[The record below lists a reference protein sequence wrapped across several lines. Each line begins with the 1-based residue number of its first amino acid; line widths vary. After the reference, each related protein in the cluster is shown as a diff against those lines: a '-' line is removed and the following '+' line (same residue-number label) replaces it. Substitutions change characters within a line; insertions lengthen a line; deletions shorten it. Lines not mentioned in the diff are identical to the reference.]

1 MAAELTLIL
10 IGMRG
15 SGKTTLGRAIAIET
29 ARDFVDLDEL
39 TPRMLSRTSVAE
51 AWEKDGEEGFRRGE
65 TLALAKALAT
75 PGAVLSLGGGTPTAP
90 GAKEMLI
97 EQQRAARAIVVYLRA
112 SAETLRKRLSG
123 ADNTGRPSLTGSGV
137 LDEVEGILARRDP
150 LYLALADEVV
160 EVDGLS
166 QSEALVMLRT
176 AIGQ

>member
-15 SGKTTLGRAIAIET
+15 SGKTTLGRAIALET

-75 PGAVLSLGGGTPTAP
+75 PGAVLSLGGG
-90 GAKEMLI
+90 
-97 EQQRAARAIVVYLRA
+97 
-112 SAETLRKRLSG
+112 
-123 ADNTGRPSLTGSGV
+123 
-137 LDEVEGILARRDP
+137 
-150 LYLALADEVV
+150 
-160 EVDGLS
+160 
-166 QSEALVMLRT
+166 
-176 AIGQ
+176 